1 VSTVV
6 SIRKHAT
13 VNGISMSW
21 LEWPNPGISGNCSVV
36 LLHGIIQSADES
48 SHIARHLAR
57 HHHVVFPDLRG
68 RGETEMSA
76 DACDPGTMAA
86 DVADL
91 IAQLGLEQVVV
102 IGRNHGGV
110 VGYHLAAGWPDWV
123 HGLILGDSTPEV
135 SAERAARRLEVICA
149 IPPSFDSLDT
159 AIEFYQRGL
168 GVSEARAR
176 HDIPNDLAE
185 VDGGYVW
192 RHNLESIATI
202 ERAAAPRAD
211 WDVLAK
217 ITAPTLVLRGQRGR
231 IAPEVATRMQET
243 IQRCEVQTIYGA
255 GPDVFLGPG
264 SEQAIGAIDM
274 WLMRLNRV

>member
-1 VSTVV
+1 
-6 SIRKHAT
+6 
-13 VNGISMSW
+13 MSW
-21 LEWPNPGISGNCSVV
+21 LEWPDPGLAGKCSVI
-36 LLHGIIQSADES
+36 LLHGIIQSADGA

-57 HHHVVFPDLRG
+57 FHHVVFPDLRG
-68 RGETEMSA
+68 RGETGMPPDS
-76 DACDPGTMAA
+76 CDPASMAH
-86 DVADL
+86 DVAALIDL
-91 IAQLGLEQVVV
+91 LGLEQVVV

-110 VGYHLAAGWPDWV
+110 VGYHLAAAHPDRV

-135 SAERAARRLEVICA
+135 SAARAARRLEVIGA
-149 IPPSFDSLDT
+149 IPPTFASLEE
-159 AIEFYQRGL
+159 AIDFYQRGL

-185 VDGGYVW
+185 LNGTLVW
-192 RHNLESIATI
+192 RHDLEAIAAI
-202 ERAAAPRAD
+202 ERAASPRSD
-211 WDVLAK
+211 WDVLSK

-231 IAPEVATRMQET
+231 IAPAIAARMQET
-243 IQRCEVQTIYGA
+243 IHHCEIQTIFGA